1 MYTTDFVQ
9 VGANI
14 QEKLNEKRMTQQS
27 LADVLGISTQ
37 VMNKIIKGSKAINV
51 NELVRIA
58 DSLGTSADE
67 LLRVEAETVPADR
80 LSFMGAVQNETT
92 KERINRIRAAI
103 DEIHRL
109 EGLLDEE

>member
-27 LADVLGISTQ
+27 LADVLGISKQ

>member
-14 QEKLNEKRMTQQS
+14 QEKLNEKRMTQQT
-27 LADVLGISTQ
+27 LADALGISKQ
-37 VMNKIIKGSKAINV
+37 VMNKIIKGNKAINV

-67 LLRVEAETVPADR
+67 LLRAAAEPVSADR

-92 KERINRIRAAI
+92 KERINLIRTAI